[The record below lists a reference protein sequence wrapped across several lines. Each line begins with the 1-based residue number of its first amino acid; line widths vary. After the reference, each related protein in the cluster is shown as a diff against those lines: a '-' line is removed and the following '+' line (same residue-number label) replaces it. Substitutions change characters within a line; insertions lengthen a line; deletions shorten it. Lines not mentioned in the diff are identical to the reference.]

1 MTHILMIGTGYVGL
15 VSGACMADFGNTVVC
30 YDIDSAKIDTL
41 TRGEIPFYEPG
52 LGELVQRNCDAG
64 RLRFSTDLDAA
75 IAECEVIVIA
85 VGTPE
90 RPDGSADLSFV
101 FAVADSIGQRLDGYR
116 VIVQKSTVPVG
127 TNHEIRRRIAAA
139 AKPGADFDMVA
150 NPEFLREG
158 SAIGDFLRPNR
169 VVIGVDNERAL
180 HLMREVYR
188 PLYLNE
194 TPVLSTDIESAE
206 MIKYAAN
213 AFLAAKISFINEVA
227 ELCEEVGA
235 DVQVVARGMGL
246 DQRIGSKFLHA
257 GAGFGGSCFPKD
269 TKALLTMGKQHGA
282 PMGLVAASIEANERQ
297 PIRAVAKLAALAGG
311 EAKLRGMNVAILGLS
326 FKPNTDDVREAAALK
341 IIALLRAKG
350 ARVRAFDP
358 VAGEN
363 AKRALPDLEL
373 AAGTYECLEG
383 ADALIIVTEWNEFRV
398 LDLERVAGMLKQKLV
413 VDCRNIF
420 TPQLMAEA
428 GLAYASFGRGGK
440 AGA

>member
-1 MTHILMIGTGYVGL
+1 MIGTGYVGL

-30 YDIDSAKIDTL
+30 YDIDKAKLDTL
-41 TRGEIPFYEPG
+41 SRGEIPFYEPG
-52 LGELVQRNCDAG
+52 LAELVQRNRDAG
-64 RLRFSTDLDAA
+64 RLRFTTELDAA
-75 IAECEVIVIA
+75 VAECQVIVIA

-90 RPDGSADLSFV
+90 NPDGSADLSFV
-101 FAVADSIGQRLDGYR
+101 FSVADSIGQRLDGYR

-127 TNHEIRRRIAAA
+127 TNREIRRRIAAA
-139 AKPGADFDMVA
+139 APPGADFDMVA

-169 VVIGVDNERAL
+169 VVIGADSERAL
-180 HLMREVYR
+180 RLMREVYR

-194 TPVLSTDIESAE
+194 TPVLSTDIRSAE

-246 DQRIGSKFLHA
+246 DQRIGAKFLHA

-297 PIRAVAKLAALAGG
+297 PRRAVAKLAALAGG
-311 EAKLRGMNVAILGLS
+311 EDKLAGMQVAILGLS

-383 ADALIIVTEWNEFRV
+383 ADALVIVTEWNEFRV
-398 LDLERVAGMLKQKLV
+398 LDLDRVAGLLTQKLV

-420 TPQLMAEA
+420 TPALMAEA